1 MSNDYK
7 RILLI
12 PCRDSRSLDTVVDL
26 INRMMYLRKK
36 KSTYYNIKI
45 FIIGS
50 KEVMEY
56 IGRNIDKEA
65 LRKELVMLYKVLDNR
80 DSGAEVLRLFINI
93 NPDLILYVFYKRSED
108 KGFNAELFY
117 NLRYSREINVAS
129 ITGSDKNHSYVDYG
143 YKLRNVEEA
152 LNLIKEVVIK

>member
-1 MSNDYK
+1 MNNVYK
-7 RILLI
+7 RILII
-12 PCRDSRSLDTVVDL
+12 PGRDSKSLNTVVDL
-26 INRMMYLRKK
+26 INRMLHLRKK
-36 KSTYYNIKI
+36 EGMYHNIKI
-45 FIIGS
+45 FIVGS

-56 IGRNIDKEA
+56 IGKNIDKEA
-65 LRKELVMLYKVLDNR
+65 LRRELVILYKVLDNR

-93 NPDLILYVFYKRSED
+93 NPDLILYVFYKKNKD

-117 NLRYSREINVAS
+117 SLRYSRDINVAS
-129 ITGSDKNHSYVDYG
+129 ITGSDKNHSYIDYG